1 MPVLVV
7 EDAIV
12 SASSRPVE
20 VPQLR
25 LSIRNSTGHE
35 VYTWSDRTERNSL
48 TPGETLIFRSR
59 LASPPPE
66 PRVVVLC
73 FLGRSDPASDDQRGR
88 RNDHMGAMTVR
99 YNQ

>member
-1 MPVLVV
+1 VPVLVV
-7 EDAIV
+7 ADAIV

-48 TPGETLIFRSR
+48 APGETLTFRSR
-59 LASPPPE
+59 LGSPE
-66 PRVVVLC
+66 PRGVVLC

-88 RNDHMGAMTVR
+88 RNDRMGAMTAR
-99 YNQ
+99 YSQ